1 MCSPH
6 LLPKK
11 KVFFQKRELYFYSVF
26 CVVLVYFSWLLR
38 GSHFTTYDNFS
49 HWAVVVKNMLLT
61 DRMPNFEDS
70 LISFQAYPLGS
81 SLFLYYIGKLFGTVD
96 ACLIWGQM
104 FLSLSAIFSV
114 TAFLNKKDWYC
125 FPIPVLFGIY
135 SLLMNTGIY
144 DLLVDSLLPLIGTAA
159 VAMILCEQEEPRKT
173 IVALSILSAFLI
185 NVKNSGIFFVLIGLI
200 IFVIYHWNYVRT
212 HFAETVFI
220 GILPPAVMVLLW
232 KKHIALVFQSA
243 STSKHSMSLSNYKM
257 IFEGKTQEDIRAIG
271 QKFFKTFVSF
281 DDYGIRI
288 LLGITVFCAVLT
300 AIWYLSREKNWK
312 QILWS
317 LPFLW
322 GILFLYQISLLV
334 MYLFS
339 MPLAE
344 ALALAG
350 YQRYEKP
357 SFCFSLGILPFLF
370 WRDGLFLPDG

>member
-135 SLLMNTGIY
+135 SQ
-144 DLLVDSLLPLIGTAA
+144 IG
-159 VAMILCEQEEPRKT
+159 
-173 IVALSILSAFLI
+173 
-185 NVKNSGIFFVLIGLI
+185 
-200 IFVIYHWNYVRT
+200 
-212 HFAETVFI
+212 
-220 GILPPAVMVLLW
+220 
-232 KKHIALVFQSA
+232 
-243 STSKHSMSLSNYKM
+243 
-257 IFEGKTQEDIRAIG
+257 RAH
-271 QKFFKTFVSF
+271 V
-281 DDYGIRI
+281 
-288 LLGITVFCAVLT
+288 
-300 AIWYLSREKNWK
+300 
-312 QILWS
+312 
-317 LPFLW
+317 
-322 GILFLYQISLLV
+322 
-334 MYLFS
+334 
-339 MPLAE
+339 
-344 ALALAG
+344 
-350 YQRYEKP
+350 
-357 SFCFSLGILPFLF
+357 
-370 WRDGLFLPDG
+370 